1 MGAWLP
7 APMDC
12 PLMLVERNVKGHY
25 EEHSTVRLN
34 VGGKIFTST
43 WKMLNQHPNTKLGR
57 LSVANSLEEAL
68 LHCDGYNSARNEF
81 FFNKRSRNFGE
92 ILDFY
97 RTGTLHIRN

>member
-1 MGAWLP
+1 
-7 APMDC
+7 
-12 PLMLVERNVKGHY
+12 MLVERNVKGNY